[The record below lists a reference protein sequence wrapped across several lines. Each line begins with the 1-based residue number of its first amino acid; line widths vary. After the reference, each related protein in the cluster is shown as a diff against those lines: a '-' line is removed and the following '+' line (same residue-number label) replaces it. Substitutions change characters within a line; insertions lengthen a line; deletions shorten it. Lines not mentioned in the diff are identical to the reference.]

1 MKSTLSSLALMSLAL
16 FPALGAAQA
25 KAFNPLDSFTRSIAS
40 PSYVEGEVLVKLK
53 AGVRLPARGVQAL
66 FPGMDVVLEEQ
77 ILTAAMRTVGEQT
90 GVLLLRTT
98 RPVPEMIELLKADPR
113 VEVAEPNFIVETQQ
127 ANDTHYVN
135 GNLWGV
141 YGKDTVPSN
150 QFGVGAANS
159 WMVGHTGRGDVI
171 VGVID
176 EGIMATHEDLQGQ
189 IWVNPFEPVDGID
202 NDGNGFV
209 DDNLGWDFYNNDRST
224 YDDVGDNHGTH
235 VAGTIGAKGN
245 NGIGVAGVSWG
256 VKMIPIK
263 FLQNSGSTANA
274 IKSFDYLTDL
284 KTRHG
289 LKIVA
294 SNNSWGGGGFSQTLK
309 DAITRCEQAN
319 ILTVCAAGNNG
330 RNTDTQP
337 FYPSCYDNPSIIS
350 VASITSTGARSS
362 FSNYGA
368 VTVDIGAPGSGIWST
383 VPGTGNTSAYAS
395 YNGTSMA
402 APHMTGVLALMVA
415 AEPALSGLHLKNV
428 LLARGTAT
436 SSLVSITL
444 TGDRANGALR

>member
-1 MKSTLSSLALMSLAL
+1 MKSTLSSLALVSLAMI
-16 FPALGAAQA
+16 PALSTAQSRSM
-25 KAFNPLDSFTRSIAS
+25 NPLEAFTKSIAA

-53 AGVRLPARGVQAL
+53 AGIRLPERGIQAI
-66 FPGMDVVLEEQ
+66 FPGLDVELEEQ
-77 ILTAAMRTVGEQT
+77 ILTSAMRNVGEQS

-127 ANDTHYVN
+127 ANDPYYLN
-135 GNLWGV
+135 GSLWGV
-141 YGKDTVPSN
+141 YGKETTPQN
-150 QFGVGAANS
+150 IYGVGAAHS
-159 WMVGHTGRGDVI
+159 WTRGHTGQGNVI

-176 EGIMATHEDLQGQ
+176 EGILATHEDLQGQ
-189 IWVNPFEPVDGID
+189 VWVNPFEPVDGID

-209 DDNLGWDFYNNDRST
+209 DDNLGWDFYNNDRTT
-224 YDDVGDNHGTH
+224 YDDTGDNHGTH

-256 VKMIPIK
+256 VRMIPVK

-289 LKIVA
+289 LNIVA

-309 DAITRCEQAN
+309 DAITRCEQVN

-337 FYPSCYDNPSIIS
+337 FYPSCYDNVSIIS

-368 VTVDIGAPGSGIWST
+368 TSVDIGAPGSGVWST

-402 APHMTGVLALMVA
+402 SPHMTGVLALLAA
-415 AEPALSGLHLKNV
+415 AEPGLEGARLKAR
-428 LLARGTAT
+428 LLGRGTST
-436 SSLVSITL
+436 SSLTGITL
-444 TGDRANGALR
+444 TGRRAFAYTR

>member
-1 MKSTLSSLALMSLAL
+1 MKSTLSSLALMSLAF

-25 KAFNPLDSFTRSIAS
+25 KAFNPLETFTRSIAS

-53 AGVRLPARGVQAL
+53 AGVRVPARGVQAL

-141 YGKDTVPSN
+141 YGKETTPQN
-150 QFGVGAANS
+150 IFGVGAAHS
-159 WMVGHTGRGDVI
+159 WSRGYTGQGNVI

-176 EGIMATHEDLQGQ
+176 EGILATHEDLQGQ

-209 DDNLGWDFYNNDRST
+209 DDNLGWDFYNNDRTT

-289 LKIVA
+289 LNIVA

-337 FYPSCYDNPSIIS
+337 FYPSCYDNVSIIS
-350 VASITSTGARSS
+350 VASITNTGARSS

-402 APHMTGVLALMVA
+402 SPHMTGVLALLA
-415 AEPALSGLHLKNV
+415 ATEPGLNGLRLKDR
-428 LLARGTAT
+428 LLRRGTPTTA
-436 SSLVSITL
+436 LAGITM
-444 TGDRANGALR
+444 TGNRANGFLR

>member
-25 KAFNPLDSFTRSIAS
+25 KAFNPLETFTRSIAS

-53 AGVRLPARGVQAL
+53 AGVRLPERGVQAI
-66 FPGMDVVLEEQ
+66 FPGLDVQLEEQ

-90 GVLLLRTT
+90 GVLVLRTT

-141 YGKDTVPSN
+141 YSSNSTPSN
-150 QFGVGAANS
+150 PFGVGAANS
-159 WMVGHTGRGDVI
+159 WSVPLATRGDVI

-176 EGIMATHEDLQGQ
+176 EGIMANHEDLQGQ
-189 IWVNPFEPVDGID
+189 IWVNPYEPVDGID

-209 DDNLGWDFYNNDRST
+209 DDNFGWDFYNNDRTT

-235 VAGTIGAKGN
+235 VAGTIGAKIN
-245 NGIGVAGVSWG
+245 NGIGVAGVSQK

-289 LKIVA
+289 LRIVA

-350 VASITSTGARSS
+350 VASITNTGARSS

-383 VPGTGNTSAYAS
+383 VPGSGNTSAYAS

-402 APHMTGVLALMVA
+402 APHVTGVIALMVA
-415 AEPALSGLHLKNV
+415 VEPALSGLQLKNV
-428 LLARGTAT
+428 VLARGTPTTAM
-436 SSLVSITL
+436 SGVTL
-444 TGDRANGALR
+444 TGDRVNGVLR

>member
-25 KAFNPLDSFTRSIAS
+25 KAFNPLETFTRSIAS

-53 AGVRLPARGVQAL
+53 AGVRLPERGVQAI
-66 FPGMDVVLEEQ
+66 FPGLDVELEEQ

-141 YGKDTVPSN
+141 YGRETTPQN
-150 QFGVGAANS
+150 NFGVGAAQAWTN
-159 WMVGHTGRGDVI
+159 GFTGQGNVI

-176 EGIMATHEDLQGQ
+176 EGIMASHEDLQGQ

-209 DDNLGWDFYNNDRST
+209 DDNLGWDFFNNDRTT
-224 YDDVGDNHGTH
+224 YDDVNDNHGTH

-256 VKMIPIK
+256 VRMIPIK

-289 LKIVA
+289 LNIVA

-337 FYPSCYDNPSIIS
+337 FYPSCYDNASIIS
-350 VASITSTGARSS
+350 VASITNTGARSS

-402 APHMTGVLALMVA
+402 APHVTGVLALIA
-415 AEPALSGLHLKNV
+415 ATDPAYRGLKLKGALLRRGTPTTTLSG
-428 LLARGTAT
+428 
-436 SSLVSITL
+436 ITQ
-444 TGDRANGALR
+444 TGDRTNGALR